1 MKQLMNWRYVSAWRA
16 YWLSVRAALFAGL
29 LVAPVAHAAGVDDA
43 GATEPG
49 WRDRIQ
55 VHGFATQGFVHTTDN
70 RFFGDSDTGS
80 FDFTELGINLSY
92 RATPALTLSGQ
103 VLSRR
108 AGDMYNG
115 SPVVDF
121 ALLDWNISND
131 EQLSYGVMLGRLKNT
146 LGLYNDTRDV
156 AFTRPS
162 IFLPQ
167 QIYFDTVRNLVLSA
181 DGMQLY
187 ARFSTDAGNWL
198 FNLGA
203 GTNPVDKNVE
213 ISYLGADFG
222 GSLDSEGVSLIAR
235 TEFET
240 HDGAWRTALSAARAT
255 LDFSAGAGD
264 PVGSGEIDFL
274 YWVASLQYNAE
285 RWSLTAEYMQE
296 PVDFAGFG
304 PLLDWRDSTVQGYYL
319 QGSYLLRSNV
329 ELVARYSEGFGDKD
343 DRNGSKQSALSGG
356 LAPPHSFYQKDLMLG
371 VRWDVT
377 PSFMLRAEHQW
388 SQGTWTLS
396 RRENPL
402 PNAHV
407 KDWNMFSLL
416 ASYRF

>member
-1 MKQLMNWRYVSAWRA
+1 MKQLMNWRYASAWR
-16 YWLSVRAALFAGL
+16 LSWRAALGGL
-29 LVAPVAHAAGVDDA
+29 WAACAVQAVHGDDTDPGQADWVDQV
-43 GATEPG
+43 
-49 WRDRIQ
+49 Q

-70 RFFGDSDTGS
+70 RFFGDSDNGS

-92 RATPALTLSGQ
+92 QAKPSLTLSGQ
-103 VLSRR
+103 LLSRR

-121 ALLDWNISND
+121 ALLDWNINNTA
-131 EQLSYGVMLGRLKNT
+131 ERSYGVMLGRLKNT

-181 DGMQLY
+181 DGAQLY
-187 ARFSTDAGNWL
+187 ARNSTDAGNWS

-213 ISYLGADFG
+213 ISYLGADFN
-222 GSLDSEGVSLIAR
+222 GSLDSKGVSLIAR

-240 HDGAWRTALSAARAT
+240 HDGAWRAAFSAAKAT

-264 PVGSGEIDFL
+264 PIGSGEIDFL
-274 YWVASLQYNAE
+274 YWIASLQYNVE
-285 RWSLTAEYMQE
+285 RWSVTAEYMEE
-296 PVDFAGFG
+296 PVEFDRFG
-304 PLLDWRDSTVQGYYL
+304 PLLDQRGSTAQGYYL

-343 DRNGSKQSALSGG
+343 DRDGTKPSALSGG

-377 PSFMLRAEHQW
+377 PNLMLRAEHQW
-388 SQGTWTLS
+388 TQGTWTLS

-402 PNAHV
+402 PAAHD